1 MCVMCR
7 RTLALAFS
15 LALAAACS
23 QAGTGGATTAP
34 TGSATT
40 APSPSPTPAPTP
52 SPAPSGAAVPKIPDA
67 VAVTVEA
74 PTTALLVLDITTVI
88 CTPRPACVA
97 SVPKIQALLKKAR
110 DAKAF
115 VVYSQTTTAGTQ
127 VLPEVAPV
135 AGEPQVAGRADKFF
149 STNLD
154 DLLKSKGI
162 KTAVIVGSAAHG
174 AVLYTSFG
182 ANERGYTV
190 VVAEDGI
197 AADNDFAL
205 LLTKWQLLN
214 EPGFANSDNTPLKAT
229 AVTISSSDKITF
241 K

>member
-1 MCVMCR
+1 MFR

-115 VVYSQTTTAGTQ
+115 VVYSQTATAGTQ

-190 VVAEDGI
+190 VVAEDGMSVG
-197 AADNDFAL
+197 DTETFG
-205 LLTKWQLLN
+205 LTVAKWQLLN
-214 EPGFANSDNTPLKAT
+214 QPGFANPENKPLDPQH
-229 AVTISSSDKITF
+229 VTISRSDLVTF

>member
-1 MCVMCR
+1 MTLR
-7 RTLALAFS
+7 RTIAFALGIT
-15 LALAAACS
+15 LAAACAPAS
-23 QAGTGGATTAP
+23 TGGATATPTTAP
-34 TGSATT
+34 TTAPTAAPSATAT
-40 APSPSPTPAPTP
+40 VAPTP
-52 SPAPSGAAVPKIPDA
+52 SPIVGRVPEA

-74 PTTALLVLDITTVI
+74 PTTALLVLDITTVV
-88 CTPRPACVA
+88 CTPRPMCVA

-127 VLPEVAPV
+127 ILPEVAPL

-149 STNLD
+149 GTNLD
-154 DLLKSKGI
+154 DLLKAKGV

-182 ANERGYTV
+182 ANVRGYTV

-197 AADNDFAL
+197 SVGDAEAFGLPVA
-205 LLTKWQLLN
+205 KWQVLN
-214 EPGFANSDNTPLKAT
+214 QPGFANPENKPLDPQHVTLSRSDL
-229 AVTISSSDKITF
+229 ITF

>member
-1 MCVMCR
+1 MFR

-190 VVAEDGI
+190 VVAEDGMSVG
-197 AADNDFAL
+197 DTETFG
-205 LLTKWQLLN
+205 LTVAKWQLLN
-214 EPGFANSDNTPLKAT
+214 QPGFANPENKPLDPQH
-229 AVTISSSDKITF
+229 VTISRSDLVTF

>member
-1 MCVMCR
+1 MFR

-115 VVYSQTTTAGTQ
+115 VVSSQTTTAGTQ

-190 VVAEDGI
+190 VVAEDGMSVG
-197 AADNDFAL
+197 DTETFG
-205 LLTKWQLLN
+205 LTVAKWQLLN
-214 EPGFANSDNTPLKAT
+214 QPGFANPENKPLDPQH
-229 AVTISSSDKITF
+229 VTISRSDLVTF